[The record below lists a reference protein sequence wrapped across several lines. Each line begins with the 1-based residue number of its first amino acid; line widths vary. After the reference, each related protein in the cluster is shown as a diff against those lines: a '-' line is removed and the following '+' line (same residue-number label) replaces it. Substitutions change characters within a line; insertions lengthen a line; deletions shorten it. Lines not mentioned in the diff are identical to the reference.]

1 MNSKAAPA
9 LSLFALPDV
18 PLISPGDDLPK
29 IFFECAEKTGIS
41 LRDGSLVVAQKVIS
55 KAEGR
60 LVALADVEPRPEAIE
75 IAERDEK
82 DPRHIEV
89 VLRESAKV
97 VRHGNRVLISET
109 RHGFVC
115 ANAGVDLS
123 NAPGED
129 VAVLLPV
136 DPDGSARALM
146 EGIEA
151 LGGGP
156 LAVVITDTFG
166 RPWREGLVDVAIGS
180 AGIAPVDDLR
190 GQADLAGRELVVT
203 TAATV
208 DQLAAAAGILMRKD
222 YGIPAVWVEGV
233 PIEGDGRVV
242 DMLRDPSED
251 LFR

>member
-1 MNSKAAPA
+1 MKSKAAA
-9 LSLFALPDV
+9 AISLFALPDV
-18 PLISPGDDLPK
+18 PLISPGDDLPA
-29 IFFECAEKTGIS
+29 IFVACAEKAGIS
-41 LRDGSLVVAQKVIS
+41 LREGVLVVAQKVIS
-55 KAEGR
+55 KAENR
-60 LVALADVEPRPEAIE
+60 LIALSDVEPRPEAIA
-75 IAERDEK
+75 IAREDDK

-89 VLRESAKV
+89 VLRESDKV

-129 VAVLLPV
+129 IAVLLPL
-136 DPDGSARALM
+136 DPDGSARALKD
-146 EGIEA
+146 GIEA
-151 LGGGP
+151 LGAGP

-208 DQLAAAAGILMRKD
+208 DQLAAAGGILMRKD
-222 YGIPAVWVEGV
+222 SGIPAVWVEGV
-233 PIEGDGRVV
+233 PIDGDGGVA